1 MIITTIT
8 LKSYPMNR
16 RVIRFPETGL
26 DADTVLSEITGLK
39 SKDATWKDGRMFG
52 YIYHPGGRE
61 SKAIEQAYRLF
72 CHENALNP
80 SLFSSLRK
88 MENNTV
94 GMDNR
99 ENADEIMLDVLDR
112 LYSV

>member
-1 MIITTIT
+1 
-8 LKSYPMNR
+8 MNR
-16 RVIRFPETGL
+16 RVIRLPETGL